1 MAGSSISKARQWLQE
16 NPSESVATASRIF
29 KVPKSSLQSSIT
41 RLSQPRLQQGGLNRV
56 LTVAQVE
63 ALKKWIIKQY
73 EQGLGATRQMTFAA
87 VCHIRKPQPP
97 PSQSWLTK
105 FIKNELHDFHII
117 KTKPIAQQR
126 SKAQDEPTINKWF
139 HDYQQ
144 FLLAHQIEPHSI
156 WNMDETGFRIGI
168 PGGEEVIVPCGVTE
182 LYTASP
188 ENRTSITI
196 IEAVSA
202 IGKATPPVLIIP
214 GKVHMESWYHESLH
228 GTELILLSETGFIN
242 DALAMEWLQHFILH
256 TGSTPSSEPKL
267 LLLDSHPSH
276 HTPEFIIRAKEH
288 NIHLYA
294 FPSHLTHILQPL
306 DVGIF
311 QPYKHWHKEAVHSA
325 VRNFD
330 LEYTLRSFMRDL
342 PKIREQT
349 FKESTIIHAFIKAGI
364 WPVSC
369 SLAIAKLQKY
379 SKPKPTLKLTSNT
392 PLTPHTPT
400 PKPTSFRDS
409 EDQLQRWKATLPILL
424 SSPSKESYKNWL
436 IGTEE
441 VLIDGQLQEMSLL
454 ILRRQVEEQKNRV
467 GNSRARLQVGG
478 ALTVQSARA
487 LQAHKVGQEARK
499 QLVKEARV
507 ARKAATEARKKLH
520 RAGVEARKQE
530 RLRKKRVAALQKAG
544 HLVPLED
551 QDPITD
557 PEAEEEEEEEEE
569 EGVGES
575 GSEGSLSIEV
585 RIQYSN

>member
-1 MAGSSISKARQWLQE
+1 
-16 NPSESVATASRIF
+16 
-29 KVPKSSLQSSIT
+29 
-41 RLSQPRLQQGGLNRV
+41 
-56 LTVAQVE
+56 
-63 ALKKWIIKQY
+63 
-73 EQGLGATRQMTFAA
+73 
-87 VCHIRKPQPP
+87 
-97 PSQSWLTK
+97 
-105 FIKNELHDFHII
+105 
-117 KTKPIAQQR
+117 
-126 SKAQDEPTINKWF
+126 
-139 HDYQQ
+139 
-144 FLLAHQIEPHSI
+144 
-156 WNMDETGFRIGI
+156 
-168 PGGEEVIVPCGVTE
+168 VIVPCGVTE

-214 GKVHMESWYHESLH
+214 GKVHMDSWYHESLH

-242 DALAMEWLQHFILH
+242 DTLAMEWLEHFILH
-256 TGSTPSSEPKL
+256 TESTPNSELKL

-311 QPYKHWHKEAVHSA
+311 QPYKHWHKEAVHTA
-325 VRNFD
+325 VRNLD
-330 LEYTLRSFMRDL
+330 LEYTLHSFMRDL

-349 FKESTIIHAFIKAGI
+349 FKESTIKHAFTKAGI
-364 WPVSC
+364 WPINC
-369 SLAIAKLQKY
+369 TLAITKLRKY
-379 SKPKPTLKLTSNT
+379 SKPQPQLCLNT
-392 PLTPHTPT
+392 PVTLHTPT

-409 EDQLQRWKATLPILL
+409 EDQLQRWKVTLPLLL
-424 SSPSKESYKNWL
+424 SSPSKESYRNWL

-441 VLIDGQLQEMSLL
+441 VLIDGQLQEMSLR

-467 GNSRARLQVGG
+467 SSSRARLQVGG

-499 QLVKEARV
+499 QLAKEAR
-507 ARKAATEARKKLH
+507 AAHKAATEGRKKLH
-520 RAGVEARKQE
+520 QAGVEARKQE
-530 RLRKKRVAALQKAG
+530 RLRKKRVVALQKAG
-544 HLVPLED
+544 HPVPLED

-569 EGVGES
+569 DGEVGGGGS

-585 RIQYSN
+585 RIRYDN